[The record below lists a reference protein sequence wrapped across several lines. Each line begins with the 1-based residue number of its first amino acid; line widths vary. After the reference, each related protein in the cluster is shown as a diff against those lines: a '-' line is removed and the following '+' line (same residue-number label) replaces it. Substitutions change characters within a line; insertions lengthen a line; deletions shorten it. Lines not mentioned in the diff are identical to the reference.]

1 MLPQDEGRQVQALL
15 RERLHMGR
23 QGIRAA
29 KFREDG
35 ILLDGKQARTIDR
48 VHAGQTLSIAVGDTT
63 DALARSLVV
72 PTPGKLDIIF
82 EDIDIIVLNKPAGI
96 ATHPGPKHPTDTL
109 GNILMHYYQSTNQH
123 CLLHP
128 VHRLDWGT
136 SGLMVFAKN
145 AHAQDFLQKRLHTG
159 AFCRQYVAFCEGVFA
174 QSAGEVDVPIG
185 CVDHVWMPL
194 EVAKGGKPARTH
206 YWVEA
211 GGKVSR
217 EAAAARGGEA
227 CEAPSEVAGTA
238 LVPSAALAP
247 SALLAPSAALVPS
260 AALAP
265 SVLPAPPL
273 VPPRSITRVRLQLE
287 TGRTHQIR
295 IHMNYLGHPLL
306 GDATHGGNTALLAR
320 PALHSEFL
328 RIEHPVTEETMEF
341 HAPLPSDLAAL
352 NALIG

>member
-48 VHAGQTLSIAVGDTT
+48 VHAGQMLSIAVGDTT

-82 EDIDIIVLNKPAGI
+82 EDKDIIVLNKPAGI

-174 QSAGEVDVPIG
+174 QKAGEVDVPIG

-238 LVPSAALAP
+238 LVPSA
-247 SALLAPSAALVPS
+247 
-260 AALAP
+260 
-265 SVLPAPPL
+265 LPVPPL

-341 HAPLPSDLAAL
+341 YAPLPSDLAAL